1 MLKDQA
7 HSISIALDYW
17 LIALWLL
24 SSTHHC
30 IHVRLNRVSAQH
42 ILVVI
47 DNHNAMVCC
56 GLLVV
61 VYLNHNIESWSNVDK
76 HVIQALDN
84 YSTITRQ
91 LLQPSSSTED

>member
-61 VYLNHNIESWSNVDK
+61 VYLNHNIESW
-76 HVIQALDN
+76 
-84 YSTITRQ
+84 
-91 LLQPSSSTED
+91 